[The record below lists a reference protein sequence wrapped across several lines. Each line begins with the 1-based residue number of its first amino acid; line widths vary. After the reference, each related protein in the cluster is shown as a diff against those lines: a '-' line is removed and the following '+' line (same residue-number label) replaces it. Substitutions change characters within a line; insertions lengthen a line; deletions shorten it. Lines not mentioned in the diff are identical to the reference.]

1 MVDRCGGRLDAMVQR
16 GGGRLEA
23 VVERVN
29 IPSPNAVRFPTLQR
43 AGGFPCILRQCRPP
57 VHLHPDGQSL
67 IQQMCVCS
75 SRGWEL
81 LRPSSNSSLLA
92 GRPSSARSSRRAI
105 FGKEGGQSPFL
116 HPLAGNLHQGRLPA
130 SPSYSRQVKLQ
141 EPQSRARH
149 SPKPCSP
156 DHAQICSLSSVTR
169 VSEAG
174 YISGC
179 PPSNGAITGTMR
191 ALHMKFASYCL
202 WRIDQELN

>member
-1 MVDRCGGRLDAMVQR
+1 MVQR

-57 VHLHPDGQSL
+57 VHPHPDGNL
-67 IQQMCVCS
+67 RS
-75 SRGWEL
+75 SRCACALAEGGKTI
-81 LRPSSNSSLLA
+81 SSA

-202 WRIDQELN
+202 WRIDQQLN

>member
-1 MVDRCGGRLDAMVQR
+1 VSPASSPASGR
-16 GGGRLEA
+16 
-23 VVERVN
+23 
-29 IPSPNAVRFPTLQR
+29 
-43 AGGFPCILRQCRPP
+43 
-57 VHLHPDGQSL
+57 QSL
-67 IQQMCVCS
+67 IQQMCMCS
-75 SRGWEL
+75 SRGWGNNILSRSALFCEEFTK
-81 LRPSSNSSLLA
+81 SNIWQ
-92 GRPSSARSSRRAI
+92 GRGPLGVPAS
-105 FGKEGGQSPFL
+105 
-116 HPLAGNLHQGRLPA
+116 PLAGNLHQGLLPA

-202 WRIDQELN
+202 WRIYQQLN